1 MLTTLDPYDRL
12 VTRLGEA
19 SVKKHFDAYEDVAW
33 DQPDHRIAHDDP
45 RFELGDDEP
54 LGATKWYCAQ
64 PAEVRARI
72 GLHLA
77 ASRLRVGIDF
87 ENVLSR
93 GLLEMAATLPCGSP
107 ELRYAYHEVIE
118 EGQHSLMFQELVHRI
133 GLPVDGLTGLPKF
146 GSRAVPALGRTFPEL
161 FFVHVL
167 AGEAPIDHVQ
177 RMTLARHRARPL
189 HPLLHRV
196 MQIHV
201 TEEARHICFAE
212 HYLKRNVPR
221 LSPLRRARLAIV
233 TPFVLRATILPMLS
247 VPGDVART
255 HAIPTSVV
263 KEVRRGPLLAG
274 LLDRGLAPL
283 HTLFAELGILDATT
297 LPLYRLLGVAPMRAL
312 PWGTLG
318 PDAALGP
325 PPGR

>member
-1 MLTTLDPYDRL
+1 MLMTTDPYDHL
-12 VTRLGEA
+12 LTRLGEA
-19 SVKKHFDAYEDVAW
+19 SVKKHFDAYADVDW
-33 DQPDHRIAHDDP
+33 NHQDHVLAHDDP
-45 RFELGDDEP
+45 RHELGLDEP
-54 LGATKWYCAQ
+54 LGATAWYRAQ

-93 GLLEMAATLPCGSP
+93 GLLEFAATLPCGSP

-133 GLPVDGLTGLPKF
+133 GLPVDGLTGLAKF
-146 GSRAVPALGRTFPEL
+146 GSRSVPALGSTFPEL

-177 RMTLARHRARPL
+177 RMTLARHRERPL

-212 HYLKRNVPR
+212 HFLKRNVPR
-221 LSPLRRARLAIV
+221 LSALRRARLAIV
-233 TPFVLRATILPMLS
+233 TPFVLRGTILPMLS
-247 VPGDVART
+247 IPDDVARL
-255 HAIPTSVV
+255 HAIPSAVV
-263 KEVRRGPLLAG
+263 REVRRGEALAG

-283 HTLFAELGILDATT
+283 HTLLSELGLLDGSN

-312 PWGTLG
+312 SCGTLG

-325 PPGR
+325 KPGR